1 MKIQE
6 VHLNKFKRF
15 TDLTIKDIPESVKLV
30 VLVGPNG
37 CGKTSIFEAFN
48 HWYKYKGYRS
58 WNSSDVDYFV
68 KSGDVQDVKSSTWYD
83 GRVTIN
89 AYDEALNSADNI
101 KGCFYFRTAHRN
113 EPDFTTQTLSKQ
125 NDPKKNFKFNTLMTT
140 DASVS
145 ENYQRLVSHTLSG
158 VFSAA
163 NEDKTVK
170 SLKQELIGKIAE
182 SLSRVFDDLQLSSI
196 GEPLVNG
203 SFYFTKGRS
212 LNFHYKNLSAGE
224 KSAFDIILDL
234 VIKGEY
240 FDNTVYCIDEPEAH
254 MHTALQAKLL
264 AEMYNL
270 INDQSQLWLATHSI
284 GMLQQAKELESQH
297 PGSVV
302 FLDFSNIDFD
312 EKTTITPTTIDKTI
326 WNKFVELAFGDFA
339 KLIAPERIVFCEGDV
354 KGRKYKDF
362 DAQIYSKIFSSK
374 YPTTSFV
381 SIGSCLDIENP
392 NNISMK
398 IISQVMQN
406 SEIIKFVDRDDKST
420 EEVAECTAKG
430 IKVLNRRHVE
440 SYILDDEIITKLC
453 NAVGKP
459 DKIAECITAK
469 TEKIAASTARGNAA
483 DDIKSASG
491 EIYVE
496 LKRILNMTK
505 CGNTKDAFFR
515 DTLAPL
521 ITEDTSVYKEL
532 EREIFS

>member
-1 MKIQE
+1 MKIRE
-6 VHLNKFKRF
+6 VRLNKFKRF
-15 TDLTIKDIPESVKLV
+15 TDLTIKDIPETAKLV
-30 VLVGPNG
+30 ILVGPNG

-48 HWYKYKGYRS
+48 HWYKYKGYSR
-58 WNSSDVDYFV
+58 WNHDNQNYFI
-68 KSGDVQDVKSSTWYD
+68 KSGDKDAIGTGFWVDNRADIV
-83 GRVTIN
+83 
-89 AYDEALNSADNI
+89 AYDEPLDGEDNI
-101 KGCFYFRTAHRN
+101 KGKFYFRTAHRN
-113 EPDFTTQTLSKQ
+113 EPDITTQHLSKQ
-125 NDPKKNFKFNTLMTT
+125 EDPRNSARFDTLMAT
-140 DASVS
+140 DITVS
-145 ENYQRLVSHTLSG
+145 SNYQRLVSNTLSG
-158 VFSAA
+158 VFDG
-163 NEDKTVK
+163 NNDRKTVE
-170 SLKQELIGKIAE
+170 ELREELVGKIRE
-182 SLSRVFDDLQLSSI
+182 SLSNVFDDLQFSNI

-212 LNFHYKNLSAGE
+212 TNFHYKNLSAGE

-234 VIKGEY
+234 VIKSDC

-270 INDQSQLWLATHSI
+270 VNDKSQLWLATHSI
-284 GMLQQAKELESQH
+284 GMLQQAKELETQH

-312 EKTTITPTTIDKTI
+312 EKITIAPTTIDKTI
-326 WNKFVELAFGDFA
+326 WNKFIELAFGDFA
-339 KLIAPERIVFCEGDV
+339 KLIAPERIVFCEGDI

-362 DAQIYSKIFSSK
+362 DAQIYGKIFSAK

-381 SIGSCLDIENP
+381 SIGSCADIENSD
-392 NNISMK
+392 NISMK

-406 SEIIKFVDRDDKST
+406 SEIIKFVDRDDKSA
-420 EEVAECTAKG
+420 EEVAECNRKG
-430 IKVLNRRHVE
+430 IKVLNRRHIE

-453 NAVGKP
+453 NGVGKP

-469 TEKIAASTARGNAA
+469 TAKITASTTRGNAV

-496 LKRILNMTK
+496 LKRILNLTQ

-515 DTLAPL
+515 DTLVPL
-521 ITEDTSVYKEL
+521 ITEETSVFKEL
-532 EREIFS
+532 EQEIFS

>member
-1 MKIQE
+1 MKIRE

-15 TDLTIKDIPESVKLV
+15 TDLMIKDIPESAKLV
-30 VLVGPNG
+30 ILVGPNG
-37 CGKTSIFEAFN
+37 SGKTSIFEAFN
-48 HWYKYKGYRS
+48 HWHRYKGWNTISGTPDYYIKVGDNADINRS
-58 WNSSDVDYFV
+58 I
-68 KSGDVQDVKSSTWYD
+68 WYD
-83 GRVTIN
+83 NRVQIS
-89 AYDEALNSADNI
+89 AYDNALNSEDNV
-101 KGCFYFRTAHRN
+101 KGKFYFRTAHRN
-113 EPDFTTQTLSKQ
+113 EPDFTTHSLSKQ
-125 NDPKKNFKFNTLMTT
+125 DDLHNFVKFDTLMTT

-145 ENYQRLVSHTLSG
+145 ENYQRLISHTLSG
-158 VFSAA
+158 VFTAE
-163 NEDKTVK
+163 NENKTVK
-170 SLKQELIGKIAE
+170 VLKEELIGRIAE

-212 LNFHYKNLSAGE
+212 TNFHYKNLSAGE

-240 FDNTVYCIDEPEAH
+240 LNNTVYCIDEPETH

-284 GMLQQAKELESQH
+284 GMLQQAKELENQH

-312 EKTTITPTTIDKTI
+312 EKTTIRPATIDRTI

-392 NNISMK
+392 NNISVR
-398 IISQVMQN
+398 IISQVIQN
-406 SEIIKFVDRDDKST
+406 AEIIKFVDQDDKSV
-420 EEVAECTAKG
+420 EEVAECNAKG
-430 IKVLNRRHVE
+430 IKVLNRRHIE

-453 NAVGKP
+453 NIVGKP
-459 DKIAECITAK
+459 DKITECITAK
-469 TEKIAASTARGNAA
+469 TERIAASAARGNAV

-496 LKRILNMTK
+496 LKRILNLTK

-515 DTLAPL
+515 DTLVPL
-521 ITEDTSVYKEL
+521 ITEDTSIYKEL